1 MEVKDMSKAERNRL
15 SKIKYCSICGGLIAD
30 WHDVQIIKYR
40 SGKFMNYNFF
50 HTECLEQARKE
61 IGRV

>member
-1 MEVKDMSKAERNRL
+1 MEVKDMSKVERNRL
-15 SKIKYCSICGGLIAD
+15 SKIKYCSICGELIAD